1 MGIIVDPARNN
12 QSSITQGISSNI
24 NINTRTIRK
33 MANRK
38 MPQPGEKN
46 APFFDVERPQEL
58 NRFFE
63 RMEDWFAEE
72 GIAADGDRKK
82 KTVRYTDVET
92 EDQWKAL
99 SRFDNGTFEQ
109 FKEQVIACYPRA
121 VDVAKGSVA
130 GLKKKIKQIGLVS
143 ADDRDELLS
152 LIRIMTAEVAKLK
165 KITPPIHTNRELV
178 DIFLGRLTRDF
189 AANIAAKLSVHR
201 LAAPAPAGAGAAA
214 AVPRNPEDMYDVADV
229 MEMANLTAQ
238 EHSNPFAKYLGR
250 SGSTEGEGV
259 AVKMEEAISKMNDT
273 MSLYEQ
279 HTKSMD
285 QRLNTLQNLVSQRQ
299 QGPVIYSN
307 PNQGAMAFRSNGAPQ
322 AYGGTYS
329 RDKDQC
335 FYCGETGHRIPD
347 CVHVLRH
354 LDLGWIKRVDN
365 HLRFA
370 NGARIPR
377 DPTKQMKDLVE
388 EANKP
393 TKGVLYSSK
402 TPGLVSFLQDRAG
415 AIEGLAKV
423 QHVVDDESEALN
435 LVAEIT
441 RKFGPE
447 AVHKAMTSSLLSD
460 VVPEEDC
467 SQNFD

>member
-1 MGIIVDPARNN
+1 
-12 QSSITQGISSNI
+12 
-24 NINTRTIRK
+24 
-33 MANRK
+33 

-46 APFFDVERPQEL
+46 APFFDVEKPQEL
-58 NRFFE
+58 SRFFE

-72 GIAADGDRKK
+72 NLTADVDRKK

-99 SRFDNGTFEQ
+99 SKFDNGTFEQ

-178 DIFLGRLTRDF
+178 DIFLGRLTKDF

-201 LAAPAPAGAGAAA
+201 LAAPAAAGAGAAA
-214 AVPRNPEDMYDVADV
+214 LVPRNPEDMYDVADV

-238 EHSNPFAKYLGR
+238 EHSNPFAKYLG
-250 SGSTEGEGV
+250 SSNSKEGDGV

-279 HTKSMD
+279 HTKLMD
-285 QRLNTLQNLVSQRQ
+285 QRLATLQNLVSQRQ
-299 QGPVIYSN
+299 AGSVSYSN
-307 PNQGAMAFRSNGAPQ
+307 PNQGATSYRNNGAQPT
-322 AYGGTYS
+322 YGNTYN

-335 FYCGETGHRIPD
+335 FYCGEIGHRIPE
-347 CVHVLRH
+347 CVHVIRH
-354 LDLGWIKRVDN
+354 MDLGWIKRIDN
-365 HLRFA
+365 NLRFA
-370 NGARIPR
+370 SGAKIQREPG
-377 DPTKQMKDLVE
+377 KQMKDMVE
-388 EANKP
+388 EANKNP
-393 TKGVLYSSK
+393 KGILYANK
-402 TPGLVSFLQDRAG
+402 TPGLASFLQDRAG
-415 AIEGLAKV
+415 AVEGLTKV
-423 QHVVDDESEALN
+423 QHIVEDESEALN

-441 RKFGPE
+441 RKYGPE
-447 AVHKAMTSSLLSD
+447 TVYKAMTTSLLSD
-460 VVPEEDC
+460 VVPEEGC
-467 SQNFD
+467 NQNFD

>member
-1 MGIIVDPARNN
+1 
-12 QSSITQGISSNI
+12 
-24 NINTRTIRK
+24 
-33 MANRK
+33 

-46 APFFDVERPQEL
+46 APFFDVDKPQEL
-58 NRFFE
+58 SRFFE

-72 GIAADGDRKK
+72 ALTADADKKK

-99 SRFDNGTFEQ
+99 SKFDIGTFNE
-109 FKEQVIACYPRA
+109 FKDQVISVYPKA

-178 DIFLGRLTRDF
+178 DIFLGRLTQDF

-201 LAAPAPAGAGAAA
+201 LSTPAPTGAGGAPAA
-214 AVPRNPEDMYDVADV
+214 PRNPEDMYDVADV

-250 SGSTEGEGV
+250 SGSGEADGV
-259 AVKMEEAISKMNDT
+259 SIKVEEAISKMNDT

-279 HTKSMD
+279 HTKLMD
-285 QRLNTLQNLVSQRQ
+285 QRLATLQTLVSQKQ
-299 QGPVIYSN
+299 AGPVIYSN
-307 PNQGAMAFRSNGAPQ
+307 PAQGSSSYRNNGVPQ
-322 AYGGTYS
+322 TYGNAYS

-335 FYCGETGHRIPD
+335 FYCGELGHRIPD

-370 NGARIPR
+370 NGMRIQR
-377 DPTKQMKDLVE
+377 DGSKQMKEMVE
-388 EANKP
+388 DVNKQ
-393 TKGVLYSSK
+393 TKGVLYTNK
-402 TPGLVSFLQDRAG
+402 VPGLSTFLQDRAS
-415 AIEGLAKV
+415 AVEGLGKV
-423 QHVVDDESEALN
+423 QHIVEDESEALT

-441 RKFGPE
+441 RKYGPD

-460 VVPEEDC
+460 VIPEEDC
-467 SQNFD
+467 NQNFD

>member
-1 MGIIVDPARNN
+1 
-12 QSSITQGISSNI
+12 
-24 NINTRTIRK
+24 
-33 MANRK
+33 MATRK

-63 RMEDWFAEE
+63 RMEDWFVEE
-72 GIAADGDRKK
+72 NLTADADRKR

-92 EDQWKAL
+92 EDRWKAL
-99 SRFDNGTFEQ
+99 TKFDNGTFDQ

-143 ADDRDELLS
+143 ADNRDELLS

-178 DIFLGRLTRDF
+178 DIFLGRLTQDF

-201 LAAPAPAGAGAAA
+201 LAAPATAAVAVGAGAAAA

-229 MEMANLTAQ
+229 MEMVNLTAQ
-238 EHSNPFAKYLGR
+238 EHSNAFAKYLGR
-250 SGSTEGEGV
+250 SGSTYGEGV
-259 AVKMEEAISKMNDT
+259 AVKVEEAISKMNDT

-279 HTKSMD
+279 HTKLME
-285 QRLNTLQNLVSQRQ
+285 QRLSTLQNLVSQRL
-299 QGPVIYSN
+299 QGPTIYSN
-307 PNQGAMAFRSNGAPQ
+307 PNQSAVAFRSNSAPQ
-322 AYGGTYS
+322 AYGTTYN

-335 FYCGETGHRIPD
+335 FYCGELGHRISD

-354 LDLGWIKRVDN
+354 LDLGWIKKVDN

-388 EANKP
+388 EANKQP
-393 TKGVLYSSK
+393 KGVLYASK
-402 TPGLVSFLQDRAG
+402 APGLASFLQDHAG
-415 AIEGLAKV
+415 MIDRLTKI
-423 QHVVDDESEALN
+423 QHIVDDESEALN

-460 VVPEEDC
+460 LVPEEDY

>member
-1 MGIIVDPARNN
+1 MDPAYGS
-12 QSSITQGISSNI
+12 QSPSTPKNI
-24 NINTRTIRK
+24 NFNKTTTTK
-33 MANRK
+33 MATRK

-72 GIAADGDRKK
+72 NLTGEVERKK

-99 SRFDNGTFEQ
+99 SRFEVGTFDQ

-143 ADDRDELLS
+143 ADDRDELLT

-165 KITPPIHTNRELV
+165 KISPPIHTNRELV
-178 DIFLGRLTRDF
+178 DIFLGRLTQDF

-201 LAAPAPAGAGAAA
+201 LAAPTAAAAAGAAA
-214 AVPRNPEDMYDVADV
+214 TAPRNPEDMYDVADV

-250 SGSTEGEGV
+250 SGSSEGEGV
-259 AVKMEEAISKMNDT
+259 AVKVEEAISKMNDT

-279 HTKSMD
+279 HTKLME
-285 QRLNTLQNLVSQRQ
+285 QRLSTLQNLVSQRP
-299 QGPVIYSN
+299 QGPSIYSN
-307 PNQGAMAFRSNGAPQ
+307 PNQGAVAFRSNGAPQ
-322 AYGGTYS
+322 AYGGTYN
-329 RDKDQC
+329 REKEQC
-335 FYCGETGHRIPD
+335 FYCGEPGHRIPD

-393 TKGVLYSSK
+393 PKGILYASK
-402 TPGLVSFLQDRAG
+402 TPGLASFLQDRAG
-415 AIEGLAKV
+415 AVEGLAKV

-441 RKFGPE
+441 RKFGPD
-447 AVHKAMTSSLLSD
+447 AVHKAMTTTLLSD
-460 VVPEEDC
+460 VVPEEDYN
-467 SQNFD
+467 QNFD